1 MSTAPRRDAH
11 FQEIVFFDFRLLFE
25 VIFGA
30 LFGDFGHVGAA
41 YFREGVR
48 DRFGTLFGSILEV
61 FWTVFGSIFGIIQE
75 VFFMKNVVLP
85 AWELNFQKNLCFP
98 RFLFCWRASQK

>member
-1 MSTAPRRDAH
+1 MSLH
-11 FQEIVFFDFRLLFE
+11 FE

-61 FWTVFGSIFGIIQE
+61 FWTDFGRIFGIILE

-85 AWELNFQKNLCFP
+85 AWELIFQKF
-98 RFLFCWRASQK
+98 RRISWFLFCWRAFQK